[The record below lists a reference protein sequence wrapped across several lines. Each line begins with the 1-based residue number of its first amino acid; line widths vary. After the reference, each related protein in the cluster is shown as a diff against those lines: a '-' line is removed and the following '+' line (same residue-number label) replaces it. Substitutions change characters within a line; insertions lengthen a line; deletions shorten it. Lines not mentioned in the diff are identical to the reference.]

1 MFVAQQEKKLSE
13 ITRHVLIGEE
23 FAAHILTPY
32 CKCKPDSILGNHIY
46 SSYHESEVV
55 EHVFLHS
62 QIEKHEMPTYMT
74 LTFMEGKQ
82 VDNKTLK
89 EI

>member
-1 MFVAQQEKKLSE
+1 MIVAQEKKVLE

-46 SSYHESEVV
+46 SSYHESEVI

-62 QIEKHEMPTYMT
+62 QVEKHEKPTYMT
-74 LTFMEGKQ
+74 LSFTEGKQ
-82 VDNKTLK
+82 VDNKTLQP
-89 EI
+89 I